1 MLPKK
6 ERKAFNEAFWAGFKT
21 YMRGA
26 LSSSGRR
33 VNWASYTTQ
42 VKHTYLRMVC
52 EGNNISICYDIQFKD
67 AGIQAI
73 FWEQLT
79 ELKVVLEDAMSLP
92 THWNPEHTNRE
103 GQVLGRIYWVL
114 EGCNY
119 YQQQDWPAI
128 YAFFKKHLMEFDVFY
143 QEFNEILITLVD

>member
-1 MLPKK
+1 MLPKE

-33 VNWASYTTQ
+33 VNWSSYPTQ

-52 EGNNISICYDIQFKD
+52 EGNNISICFDIQFKD

-79 ELKVVLEDAMSLP
+79 ELKVVLEGAMSIP
-92 THWNPEHTNRE
+92 THWNPEHFNRE
-103 GQVLGRIYWVL
+103 GQVLGRISWVL

-119 YQQQDWPAI
+119 YQKQDWPAI